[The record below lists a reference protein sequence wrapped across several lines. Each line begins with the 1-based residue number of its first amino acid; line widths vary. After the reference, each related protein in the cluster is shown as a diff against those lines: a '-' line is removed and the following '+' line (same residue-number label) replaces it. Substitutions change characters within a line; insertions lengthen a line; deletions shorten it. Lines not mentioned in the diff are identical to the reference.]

1 MAEGTFRTEMHLRQP
16 VFTYSACELF
26 TKSKIKIYKEAGES
40 SYTCMNELYKV
51 YFQHDMTY
59 RDFIQSDLSRRATS
73 YKALSDKI
81 FGVTSNPKYNGCER
95 VSGLHRWSTN
105 FLMRR
110 LDILVFIQENESLK
124 ITTQPLNCINSLIEN
139 FEGGRYTYLIE
150 IAYRDSSDL
159 ADMHLI

>member
-1 MAEGTFRTEMHLRQP
+1 
-16 VFTYSACELF
+16 
-26 TKSKIKIYKEAGES
+26 
-40 SYTCMNELYKV
+40 MNELYKV

-59 RDFIQSDLSRRATS
+59 RDFSDLSRRATS

-95 VSGLHRWSTN
+95 VSDLHRWSTN

-124 ITTQPLNCINSLIEN
+124 ITN
-139 FEGGRYTYLIE
+139 
-150 IAYRDSSDL
+150 
-159 ADMHLI
+159 